1 MSLCMTCRSL
11 GMKIM
16 GGENTVSL
24 RGEIAIE
31 DMPSWLVI
39 QDEMTRDEFRE
50 LAGDFGYS
58 SGPSQWA

>member
-1 MSLCMTCRSL
+1 
-11 GMKIM
+11 M

-24 RGEIAIE
+24 RGEITIE
-31 DMPSWLVI
+31 DMPSWLLI

-50 LAGDFGYS
+50 LACDFGYS